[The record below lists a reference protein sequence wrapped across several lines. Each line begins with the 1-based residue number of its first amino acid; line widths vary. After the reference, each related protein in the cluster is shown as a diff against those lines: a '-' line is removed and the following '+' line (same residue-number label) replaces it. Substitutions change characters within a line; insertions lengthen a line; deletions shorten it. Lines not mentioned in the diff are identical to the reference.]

1 MRTSR
6 NSKLIIL
13 HLVTYLLFLLP
24 VGKLDLFKENYSTL
38 SLNTKG
44 YFFLFGLGI
53 LCGLVLGYDSYKIT
67 RDKRWGIAVF
77 LGLFLGTCIPH
88 EVPYHLRGNLHLF
101 FAYTGGFV
109 LIVSTINNLFKKGNL
124 RLRNILMMNLL
135 ACLLL
140 YMRYMMVNTL
150 IEVIIM
156 SSCLFIDLILL
167 KEFKIRKLKSH
178 FSRSFPFLYK

>member
-53 LCGLVLGYDSYKIT
+53 LCGLVLGYDSYRIT
-67 RDKRWGIAVF
+67 WDKRWGMAVF

-101 FAYTGGFV
+101 FAYTGGFI
-109 LIVSTINNLFKKGNL
+109 LNVSTFNNLFKKGNL

-135 ACLLL
+135 ACFLL
-140 YMRYMMVNTL
+140 YMRYMMVNTM

-167 KEFKIRKLKSH
+167 IRVLD
-178 FSRSFPFLYK
+178 

>member
-24 VGKLDLFKENYSTL
+24 VRKLDLFKENYSTL

-53 LCGLVLGYDSYKIT
+53 LCGLVLGYDSYRIT

-101 FAYTGGFV
+101 FAYTGGFI
-109 LIVSTINNLFKKGNL
+109 LIVSTINNLFKKRKPAFTKHLNDEPFGVFSSVY
-124 RLRNILMMNLL
+124 
-135 ACLLL
+135 AL
-140 YMRYMMVNTL
+140 YDGQHFDR
-150 IEVIIM
+150 
-156 SSCLFIDLILL
+156 
-167 KEFKIRKLKSH
+167 SH
-178 FSRSFPFLYK
+178 HHVVLSFY